1 MGKSF
6 TEKNLSKVVEV
17 LQDTLKA
24 VTGLNHVTLD
34 IAIDLDRVG
43 DEVISIESNDL
54 VDYQYP
60 KMFSSLKLVNFGGGW
75 SKDENDKPVY
85 WLPVDYRYFHFGGG
99 SNGSKVI
106 NFYLSPG
113 LEILS
118 SESKLQ

>member
-43 DEVISIESNDL
+43 GEVISIESNDL

-75 SKDENDKPVY
+75 TVGEDGELLY
-85 WLPVDYRYFHFGGG
+85 WLPVAYRYFHFDGG

-106 NFYLSPG
+106 DFYLSPG